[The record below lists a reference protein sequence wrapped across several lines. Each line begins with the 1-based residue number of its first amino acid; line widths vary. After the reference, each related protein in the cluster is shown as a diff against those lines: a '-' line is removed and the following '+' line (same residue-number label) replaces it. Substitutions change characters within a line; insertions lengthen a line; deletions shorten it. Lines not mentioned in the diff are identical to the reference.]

1 MIKWGIIGPGT
12 IANAFAQE
20 VQNTEKG
27 KLIAVYG
34 RNEDK
39 ARKFAKEYNDKERA
53 KHSFWAAK
61 LLIIF

>member
-20 VQNTEKG
+20 VHNTEKG

-39 ARKFAKEYNDKERA
+39 ARKFAKEYN
-53 KHSFWAAK
+53 
-61 LLIIF
+61 LLLQ